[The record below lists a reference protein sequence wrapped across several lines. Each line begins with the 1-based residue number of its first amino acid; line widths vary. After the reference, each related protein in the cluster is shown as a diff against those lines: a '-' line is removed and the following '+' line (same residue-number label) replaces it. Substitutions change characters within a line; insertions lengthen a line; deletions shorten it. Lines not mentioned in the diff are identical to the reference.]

1 MAYQGEKK
9 KNRAEEMFEIM
20 LVGELSNEIV
30 NEIPARC
37 LLDPGTSE
45 KTNSNKYKTK

>member
-1 MAYQGEKK
+1 
-9 KNRAEEMFEIM
+9 MFEIM